1 MIGVLIKINLKAT
14 FFLIGFYADFYLAKE
29 NKRNIPN
36 KIDFSN
42 EIEQYFINYNKKM
55 DSLSNQ
61 LQNLHIS
68 NNSFKGDDLTVEE
81 DFLEKTK
88 KEVEG
93 NIQKAKCDFF
103 CGKRIMCV
111 FIDLEDIPTQENAG
125 KILDVVECSF
135 AAHRCSVT

>member
-103 CGKRIMCV
+103 CGKRIMC
-111 FIDLEDIPTQENAG
+111 FY
-125 KILDVVECSF
+125 
-135 AAHRCSVT
+135 